1 MVSVFGNVLEH
12 KPSREPATFGLQRV
26 FGLLG
31 IQLDPLLGLRDPTQW
46 HKKQTETNALFSC
59 RSGDPAAAAAAAKL
73 QHLFVSV

>member
-46 HKKQTETNALFSC
+46 HKKQTKTNAIS
-59 RSGDPAAAAAAAKL
+59 RSGDAAAAAAAKL
-73 QHLFVSV
+73 QHLSVSV